1 MNALAAADPAH
12 ARPDVPHLL
21 DTTAVTSR
29 PAGRHG
35 LNPTLLRIEAR
46 RALRNRSGLIF
57 AVIMPVAFFL
67 MWGLSLIHI

>member
-1 MNALAAADPAH
+1 MYK
-12 ARPDVPHLL
+12 RQL

-67 MWGLSLIHI
+67 MWGRNPQYADIGYGLSLIHI